1 MEVAFLDDKLDYFH
15 SDFRI
20 IAEYFINKRKNIDY
34 IPSPQEIRHV
44 DEFLKLMQALEGD
57 DRYEEV
63 LHTLQ
68 KEEKKEGINMS
79 EVLDKIENRG
89 IIIGEKRGR
98 EKINTLYATLLKQNR
113 MEDLKQAIT
122 DPDYQRQL
130 LIEYGISS
138 EED

>member
-1 MEVAFLDDKLDYFH
+1 
-15 SDFRI
+15 
-20 IAEYFINKRKNIDY
+20 
-34 IPSPQEIRHV
+34 
-44 DEFLKLMQALEGD
+44 
-57 DRYEEV
+57 
-63 LHTLQ
+63 
-68 KEEKKEGINMS
+68 MS